1 MGVDT
6 CKLVSVNVRGINNFL
21 KRRMIFRWCRK
32 QKTDFIF
39 LQETHSKSDT
49 ETQWKNEWGGEIIL
63 SHGSPNSC
71 GVAILLKKGVDCVF
85 HSKILDPQGRYII
98 LKAEIKDKMY
108 MLINIYAPNKDT
120 CIIKFLNTLLSI
132 LRKENLDE
140 EENIILGG
148 DFNCPLNPFLDK
160 KGGILSPRKSVVK
173 TIESLQDELD
183 LVDIWRI
190 KNPTK
195 KSFTWGQNSPMVFC
209 RLDYWLISNKL
220 YDSVTETDIIPAIK
234 TDHSAILLEFCNNV
248 NDIKGPSYWKMN
260 CSLLEDDDYINDITV
275 KIPVWLAEGYKEL
288 SDNRNIWDWIKY
300 ITLELMQFSI
310 RNVRQKKE
318 MIKKTLSRMI
328 TPKQSKMLS

>member
-6 CKLVSVNVRGINNFL
+6 CKLVSLNVRGISNFL
-21 KRRMIFRWCRK
+21 KRRMIFTWCRK

-49 ETQWKNEWGGEIIL
+49 ETQWKNEWEAR
-63 SHGSPNSC
+63 SSC
-71 GVAILLKKGVDCVF
+71 CMEAQIHVEWQFSLRKV
-85 HSKILDPQGRYII
+85 
-98 LKAEIKDKMY
+98 
-108 MLINIYAPNKDT
+108 
-120 CIIKFLNTLLSI
+120 

-160 KGGILSPRKSVVK
+160 KGGILTPRKSVVK

-195 KSFTWGQNSPMVFC
+195 KSFTWGQNSPMVFS
-209 RLDYWLISNKL
+209 RLDYWLISNSL
-220 YDSVTETDIIPAIK
+220 YDSVTGTDIVPAIK
-234 TDHSAILLEFCNNV
+234 TDHSGILLEFCNNV
-248 NDIKGPSYWKMN
+248 NDIKGPGYWKMN
-260 CSLLEDDDYINDITV
+260 CSLLEDDDYSNDITV

-288 SDNRNIWDWIKY
+288 SDNRNIWDWIFRDVY
-300 ITLELMQFSI
+300 F
-310 RNVRQKKE
+310 
-318 MIKKTLSRMI
+318 
-328 TPKQSKMLS
+328 